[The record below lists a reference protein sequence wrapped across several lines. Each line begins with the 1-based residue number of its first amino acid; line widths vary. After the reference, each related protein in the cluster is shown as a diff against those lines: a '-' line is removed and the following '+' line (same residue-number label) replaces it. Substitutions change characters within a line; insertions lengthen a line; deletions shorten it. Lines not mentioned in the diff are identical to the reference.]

1 MNIKLKL
8 TSLFFASLLSLCVGA
23 ADQFV
28 NFTAGDMV
36 LTKGAPFNITI
47 DQNDLK
53 GALIATNNLQKDFK
67 SVCGVSPAIVNS
79 ISKTTRIVIGT
90 AGHSSF
96 VDKLIKE
103 GKIDGNELKG
113 KVEKYII
120 TTVDNRLVI
129 DGSDTRGTQYGDAE
143 LSRQVGVYP

>member
-53 GALIATNNLQKDFK
+53 GALIATNNLQK
-67 SVCGVSPAIVNS
+67 
-79 ISKTTRIVIGT
+79 IGR
-90 AGHSSF
+90 AH
-96 VDKLIKE
+96 V
-103 GKIDGNELKG
+103 
-113 KVEKYII
+113 
-120 TTVDNRLVI
+120 
-129 DGSDTRGTQYGDAE
+129 
-143 LSRQVGVYP
+143 